1 MDMDLK
7 LLRTRCETR
16 LGELPLPAPFDVE
29 QFCRSIGERRGR
41 PILLHPIESPAGP
54 CGTWLAGPTNDHIFY
69 ERDTSPLHQEH
80 IILHE
85 VSHLLCG
92 HRGGSVSAR
101 DLQALLLPDLHPEM
115 VESVLRRRV
124 YSTTDEQEA
133 ELLASL
139 ILERVAC
146 ARSCRTAAP
155 DAETAG
161 LLCRLRASLE
171 QPGEE

>member
-1 MDMDLK
+1 MDLK

-16 LGELPLPAPFDVE
+16 LGELQLPAPFDVE

-41 PILLHPIESPAGP
+41 PILLHSIESPAGP
-54 CGTWLAGPTNDHIFY
+54 CGTWLAGRTNDHIFY

-92 HRGGSVSAR
+92 HRGGSVSAG

-115 VESVLRRRV
+115 VESVLRRRA

-139 ILERVAC
+139 ILERVAR
-146 ARSCRTAAP
+146 ARSTPTATP
-155 DAETAG
+155 DAETAS
-161 LLCRLRASLE
+161 LLRRLHASLE
-171 QPGEE
+171 QPGEG